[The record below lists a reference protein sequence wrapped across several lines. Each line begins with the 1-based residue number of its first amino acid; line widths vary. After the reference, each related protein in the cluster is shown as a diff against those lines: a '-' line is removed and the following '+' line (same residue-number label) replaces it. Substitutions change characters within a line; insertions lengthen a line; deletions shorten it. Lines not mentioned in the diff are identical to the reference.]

1 MLLYNYSTLRNRDT
15 KIYNIG
21 GYNMA
26 GGFSVEFLKIVA
38 PVAIGILLIGF
49 LLSYV
54 FNVSMFNPFNE
65 NFSLMYLIVFLGL
78 GVGAGC
84 ALWFIKFSGYRLYQ
98 YLAAYFK
105 PKKAYTNA
113 FKITEF
119 KFSNIKIKSM
129 VKNIL

>member
-54 FNVSMFNPFNE
+54 FNVSMFNPFNK

-78 GVGAGC
+78 GIGAGC

-98 YLAAYFK
+98 YLYAYLK
-105 PKKAYTNA
+105 PKKVYSN
-113 FKITEF
+113 EF
-119 KFSNIKIKSM
+119 KTKEYKHTNIKINAT